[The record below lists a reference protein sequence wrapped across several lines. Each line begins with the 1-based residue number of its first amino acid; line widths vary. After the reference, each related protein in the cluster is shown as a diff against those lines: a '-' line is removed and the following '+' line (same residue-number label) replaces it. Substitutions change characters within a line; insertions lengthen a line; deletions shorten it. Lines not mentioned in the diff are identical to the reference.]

1 LAEEEGRGHSVVQ
14 HALRRIVEVVE
25 LPVARRHHEQ
35 RGGDPAQTLFA
46 R

>member
-1 LAEEEGRGHSVVQ
+1 VEKDGRARSVVQ

-35 RGGDPAQTLFA
+35 RGEDAALTLFA